1 MIHKQLFNDSIKQQ
15 LKRNEDNSY
24 FLSNRPRTSMSR
36 AMLLIF
42 NISIRYSLNSLHQN
56 FGSAWCVLSIKS
68 IAISVVEREILEFG
82 IIKRF
87 HMETG

>member
-24 FLSNRPRTSMSR
+24 FFSNRPRTSMSR

-42 NISIRYSLNSLHQN
+42 NISIRFSLNSLHQN
-56 FGSAWCVLSIKS
+56 FGSGVFFQLSQLQYLLL
-68 IAISVVEREILEFG
+68 RE
-82 IIKRF
+82 KY
-87 HMETG
+87 